1 MTTLRNFA
9 LCVFCALA
17 FGCGGGEPDT
27 AADVPEP
34 APPAAEAPEPE
45 TPTQAPA
52 PPSEA
57 EKVRANLMRSCA
69 GEDSDFCAAAYAAIS
84 RWVAG
89 ELTDEEFVQEIVA
102 LRPEPEVEP
111 APFRILSIVVNCD
124 QLRVTFSELA
134 WLRGFLSW
142 QGVEATVWWQVP
154 LQGWF
159 EGGRFLAV
167 DRDPGRA
174 GKYVQEESHY
184 IRFTG
189 WDEEYFDRPGQ
200 FSTNTLILEM
210 SEPVLA
216 GQKVELDMAFFVLPP
231 LARSL
236 CNARGCDRGPIVF
249 PSYTLHSER
258 AYDRPLADAEGVSPH
273 DFTRPSIRDPETP
286 YKLAEN
292 RSPEGGCEGEEE

>member
-17 FGCGGGEPDT
+17 FGCGGGETDT
-27 AADVPEP
+27 AADGPEP

-57 EKVRANLMRSCA
+57 EKVRANLMRSCV
-69 GEDSDFCAAAYAAIS
+69 GEDSDFCAAAHAAIA

-89 ELTDEEFVQEIVA
+89 ELTDEEFVQEIVS
-102 LRPEPEVEP
+102 LRAEPET
-111 APFRILSIVVNCD
+111 PFRILSIVANCD
-124 QLRVTFSELA
+124 QLMVTFSELA
-134 WLRGFLSW
+134 NLWGFLSF
-142 QGVEATVWWQVP
+142 QGVEATAWWQHY
-154 LQGWF
+154 LQAWF
-159 EGGRFLAV
+159 KGGRFLAV

-174 GKYVQEESHY
+174 GTYVQEESHY
-184 IRFTG
+184 IRFTS
-189 WDEEYFDRPGQ
+189 WEEDFFQVQEGED
-200 FSTNTLILEM
+200 SNILILGM

-231 LARSL
+231 LRRHMCSGPTR
-236 CNARGCDRGPIVF
+236 CWRGPIEF
-249 PSYTLHSER
+249 PSYTLHSSR
-258 AYDRPLADAEGVSPH
+258 VYDRTLADAEGVSPH
-273 DFTRPSIRDPETP
+273 DRTRPGVRDPETP